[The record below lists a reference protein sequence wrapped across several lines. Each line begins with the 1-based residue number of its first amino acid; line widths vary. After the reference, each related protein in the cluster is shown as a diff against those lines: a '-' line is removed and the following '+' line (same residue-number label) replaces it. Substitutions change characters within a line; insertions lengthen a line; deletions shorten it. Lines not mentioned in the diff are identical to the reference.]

1 MCCVVE
7 NGRERERV
15 ISRHTLV
22 EKGDWIVRKSTFQQI
37 MRGEKKKE
45 MWSQLLGHLGGFPTI
60 DGRSYRRNLV

>member
-7 NGRERERV
+7 NGRERV